1 MEAMEFS
8 RGFESDR
15 WARLRKAFDAVIAAK
30 PEDRAAILEDMCGE
44 DEPLRCEVEALVQAS
59 ESTFSLLDHSQ
70 APVPAS
76 AILEE
81 ERLSGSFGRYDIHR
95 RIGAGGMGIVY
106 EAQQVGTGRRVAV
119 KVVRDFGQGDAFIKR
134 HKREVATLARLNH
147 PGIAILCEA
156 DEVVLPSGRTQPYL
170 AMELVEGATLL
181 EHAQAKNL
189 SRVKR
194 LKLLAE
200 IADAVQHAHDHG
212 VLHCDLKPS
221 NVMVTDEGRPK
232 VLDFGVARLL
242 DDAQLS
248 RTTRYA
254 AVAGTLE
261 YMSPEQS
268 LGDTSEISV
277 RVDIYSLGV
286 LAYELL
292 SGRLP
297 FEFGSK
303 AASRSRA
310 NPAER
315 PITPLGEWDRALRGE
330 VQDVIHKAMAPQAG
344 DRYDSARAFADDL
357 RRLAAGE
364 PPVGPRTRR
373 VRRAWHAVK
382 KHRSAVAAAL
392 IVSASLLAATIVSV
406 QESARALDAQR
417 RSERNVASLWAFAKQ
432 VLFDMHDGI
441 ASLPGST
448 PVRRELIEAARANLE
463 QIRADAGDDPAFLL
477 DLALAYE
484 RLGDVLGNTKMF
496 NLGDVDAARASYDT
510 ALSLLERLAARYPQ
524 DIAIAHA
531 YARLHIRRA
540 ETAGPGEGA
549 AEDPGLIPHLVRG
562 VDLLRSVVRH
572 SDLPEAR
579 LDLVH
584 ALIIDGLERQ
594 CEGDVEAMLERG
606 REAMRLAEQL
616 CEARPGDTSI
626 LLERHTTASW
636 YGEMLLL
643 ADRPREAVESLAPA
657 ADWLRHHG
665 QAHTDDPRIGYQRIL
680 IGSRLAIARQKAGEV
695 ERGLG
700 EGAEVISFAAFLASA
715 NPNDQRI
722 VRSHEVCVVWLA
734 GAHLEVGD
742 DANRS
747 SEERR
752 EHYAQGAALFREAIA
767 LLAARQARGW
777 VPHWESGYP
786 EEYATGLRRCEEGF
800 DSLSSH

>member
-44 DEPLRCEVEALVQAS
+44 DEPLRCEVEALVKAS
-59 ESTFSLLDHSQ
+59 ESTFSLLDHPQ

-106 EAQQVGTGRRVAV
+106 EAHQLGTGRRVAV

-181 EHAQAKNL
+181 EHAQEKNL
-189 SRVKR
+189 SLVKR

-382 KHRSAVAAAL
+382 KHRRGVAAAL

-432 VLFDMHDGI
+432 VLYDMHDGI

-463 QIRADAGDDPAFLL
+463 QIRADAGDDPAFLI

-484 RLGDVLGNTKMF
+484 RLGDVLGNSQLP
-496 NLGDVDAARASYDT
+496 NLGDIDGARASYDA
-510 ALSLLERLAARYPQ
+510 ALTIVEPLHVRYPRDAQ
-524 DIAIAHA
+524 IAHHLGRM
-531 YARLHIRRA
+531 YVRRA
-540 ETAGPGEGA
+540 EAAGPDEGA
-549 AEDPGLIPHLVRG
+549 GKDPGLIVQLG
-562 VDLLRSVVRH
+562 QGLEILRSVCAATDV
-572 SDLPEAR
+572 PEAR
-579 LDLVH
+579 LDLAH
-584 ALIIDGLERQ
+584 ALFMDAWERYE
-594 CEGDVEAMLERG
+594 EGDVEALALNG
-606 REAMRLAEQL
+606 REALQLVEGVASRDQQSPLWRFELAVAKGWYGNILLQLKEPQKALTCFRPALAELAALRVGDEGNQRKAL
-616 CEARPGDTSI
+616 EFMRVLASLGTARVAVGEHAEGLDMIEQSRVLSI
-626 LLERHTTASW
+626 DL
-636 YGEMLLL
+636 
-643 ADRPREAVESLAPA
+643 
-657 ADWLRHHG
+657 
-665 QAHTDDPRIGYQRIL
+665 
-680 IGSRLAIARQKAGEV
+680 
-695 ERGLG
+695 
-700 EGAEVISFAAFLASA
+700 FAA
-715 NPNDQRI
+715 NPDDQRFFRFQE
-722 VRSHEVCVVWLA
+722 VMTTRLGRTHAELAQREELSLETRRSHWNE
-734 GAHLEVGD
+734 
-742 DANRS
+742 
-747 SEERR
+747 
-752 EHYAQGAALFREAIA
+752 
-767 LLAARQARGW
+767 AARHYRDGLALHHERQRRGW
-777 VPHWESGYP
+777 VAHWESHYP
-786 EEYATGLRRCEEGF
+786 EEFGKCLERCEQE
-800 DSLSSH
+800 LAAMK